1 MAERFQIIHLGN
13 AYDFVI
19 KDHKTDR
26 TYGTFQGDTESMLEM
41 LDNLNDEIKELQV
54 QLNFIRDLSNSF
66 KRKVI
71 EKNNSIGI
79 LKKQIEEYNNPDK
92 YILIEKP
99 EDSEYEYNSCQD
111 CVNYEREYEEI
122 IAFGEYETLTKET
135 CNMGHTI
142 EEGISNANKCPDYTY
157 KDYW

>member
-1 MAERFQIIHLGN
+1 MTERFQIIHLGN

-26 TYGTFQGDTESMLEM
+26 TYGTFQGDKESMLEM

-99 EDSEYEYNSCQD
+99 ENSDYDGEYNSCPD
-111 CVNYEREYEEI
+111 CINYSREYEEI
-122 IAFGEYETLTKET
+122 IAFGEYETLTKEI
-135 CNMGHTI
+135 CSEGHDI
-142 EEGISNANKCPDYTY
+142 EDTNANKCPDYTY